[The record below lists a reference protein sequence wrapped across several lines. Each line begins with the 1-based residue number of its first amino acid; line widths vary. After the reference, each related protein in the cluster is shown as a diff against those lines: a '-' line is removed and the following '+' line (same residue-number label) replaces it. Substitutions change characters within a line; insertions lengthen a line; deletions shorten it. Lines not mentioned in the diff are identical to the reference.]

1 MTSKA
6 RVLIVGAGIG
16 GLAASIAFAQSGW
29 SVAVAEKRTTFDEP
43 GVGLGQPANAL
54 RVYRELGVFDQI
66 AEAGFAFDRLRIFD
80 HHRTLITDHAFRMGD
95 DATPAFV
102 ALSRARLHDIL
113 LSAALAAGV
122 DIRVGTRATILAEEA
137 NSVRVDC
144 GGHLES
150 FELVAGFDGIGSSVR
165 RYLFGERWQPASTG
179 FGAWRVEAARPPE
192 VDAMEFIQGIG
203 GKTGVIPLSDDRMYL
218 FHIGPEAD
226 GLKVPPGGAADE
238 FRRRFDGYG
247 GYVADIASAL
257 TTKSQVVYSPLNE
270 LLVPRP
276 WHRRRIVLGGDAAHV
291 VPPHLTQGAAMAVE
305 DAYVLAQCLPASDAI
320 DPSALESALR
330 RYETLRYP
338 RAAFVASF
346 AGWWMRTE
354 QSVRSADQ
362 LRAISSDWR
371 ANMSD
376 RIGASDAILDER
388 PI

>member
-1 MTSKA
+1 
-6 RVLIVGAGIG
+6 
-16 GLAASIAFAQSGW
+16 
-29 SVAVAEKRTTFDEP
+29 
-43 GVGLGQPANAL
+43 
-54 RVYRELGVFDQI
+54 
-66 AEAGFAFDRLRIFD
+66 
-80 HHRTLITDHAFRMGD
+80 
-95 DATPAFV
+95 
-102 ALSRARLHDIL
+102 
-113 LSAALAAGV
+113 
-122 DIRVGTRATILAEEA
+122 
-137 NSVRVDC
+137 
-144 GGHLES
+144 
-150 FELVAGFDGIGSSVR
+150 
-165 RYLFGERWQPASTG
+165 
-179 FGAWRVEAARPPE
+179 
-192 VDAMEFIQGIG
+192 
-203 GKTGVIPLSDDRMYL
+203 MYL

-238 FRRRFDGYG
+238 FRRRLDGYG
-247 GYVADIASAL
+247 GYVADIAAAL
-257 TTKSQVVYSPLNE
+257 TTKSHVVYSPLNE

-305 DAYVLAQCLPASDAI
+305 DAYVLAQCLPASDALA
-320 DPSALESALR
+320 PSALESALR